1 MYIAQKL
8 NKLNIVKMNIK
19 ISIEKKL
26 NMVKKQTKYG
36 KKCTK

>member
-19 ISIEKKL
+19 NYL
-26 NMVKKQTKYG
+26 TKDI
-36 KKCTK
+36 KIDKTII